1 MLKLANQID
10 AFRRNVLLPVF
21 HERIGLADY
30 ETYTRCLTRSGDNGA
45 VELADFLIGRIANIV
60 RK

>member
-1 MLKLANQID
+1 
-10 AFRRNVLLPVF
+10 LLPVF